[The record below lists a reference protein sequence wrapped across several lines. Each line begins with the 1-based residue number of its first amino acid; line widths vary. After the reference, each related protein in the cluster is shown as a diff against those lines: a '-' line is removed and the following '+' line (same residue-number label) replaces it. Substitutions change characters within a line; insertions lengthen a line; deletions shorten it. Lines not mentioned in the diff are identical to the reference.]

1 MCLFTANVLHII
13 YTYICT
19 YLLQAHTAWGFCMG
33 CDHDCLFRAAAFSWG
48 QWIYETRCKLCLV
61 VKHFK
66 DVTRFVPI
74 YMKVIYTFL
83 LPLMFIYIYIHVSPF
98 WIQSFCPQPCRP
110 PIKNSKPLPQLKQHV
125 QELCYLEF
133 FAGQAEVFKAIRAD
147 NHPSVATDITYMMG
161 PKNPMDILTDS
172 GFAFKPKIFK
182 PWNSW
187 TVWSIY
193 NCEVWIFNVPY
204 KGFKA

>member
-1 MCLFTANVLHII
+1 MWLDLFLYTWRLFILFFFLWCL
-13 YTYICT
+13 
-19 YLLQAHTAWGFCMG
+19 
-33 CDHDCLFRAAAFSWG
+33 
-48 QWIYETRCKLCLV
+48 
-61 VKHFK
+61 
-66 DVTRFVPI
+66 
-74 YMKVIYTFL
+74 
-83 LPLMFIYIYIHVSPF
+83 YIYIHVSPF

-110 PIKNSKPLPQLKQHV
+110 PIKNSKPLPQLKQHM

-182 PWNSW
+182 PWNSLIHIQL
-187 TVWSIY
+187 WSLDIQCAISRFQSIDCFLEWCVINPIRKTRFRNPCWSVVSLY
-193 NCEVWIFNVPY
+193 SEIHVLGGRFFI
-204 KGFKA
+204 

>member
-83 LPLMFIYIYIHVSPF
+83 LPLMFIYIYTCFSLLNTKFLPSTLPATHQEFQATSTAEATRAGTMLPGVLCRAGWSVQSNQGGQSPQCCYRHHV
-98 WIQSFCPQPCRP
+98 
-110 PIKNSKPLPQLKQHV
+110 
-125 QELCYLEF
+125 Y
-133 FAGQAEVFKAIRAD
+133 D
-147 NHPSVATDITYMMG
+147 G
-161 PKNPMDILTDS
+161 PKKSHGHLDRFRICVQ
-172 GFAFKPKIFK
+172 A
-182 PWNSW
+182 
-187 TVWSIY
+187 
-193 NCEVWIFNVPY
+193 
-204 KGFKA
+204 

>member
-83 LPLMFIYIYIHVSPF
+83 LPLMSIYIYIHMFLPF
-98 WIQSFCPQPCRP
+98 EY
-110 PIKNSKPLPQLKQHV
+110 KV
-125 QELCYLEF
+125 
-133 FAGQAEVFKAIRAD
+133 FALNPAG
-147 NHPSVATDITYMMG
+147 HPSRIPSHFHSWSNTCRNYATWSSLQGRLKCSKQSGRTIT
-161 PKNPMDILTDS
+161 PVLLQTSRIWW
-172 GFAFKPKIFK
+172 AQKI
-182 PWNSW
+182 PWTSW
-187 TVWSIY
+187 PIQDLRSSLRSSNHGTVWSIY